1 MKLRS
6 FFYGMLAMVT
16 AAGCQEAAPEAAE
29 FSVMSFNIKVD
40 ATDNITHQD

>member
-1 MKLRS
+1 
-6 FFYGMLAMVT
+6 MLALVT
-16 AAGCQEAAPEAAE
+16 AAGCQEAAPEAAPEAAE